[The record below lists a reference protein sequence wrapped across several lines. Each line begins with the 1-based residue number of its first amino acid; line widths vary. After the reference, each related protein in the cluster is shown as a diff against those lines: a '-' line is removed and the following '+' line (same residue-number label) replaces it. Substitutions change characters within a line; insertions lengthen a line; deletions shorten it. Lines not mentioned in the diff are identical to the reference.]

1 MTSLTR
7 QYAAALRLMLALT
20 VLLGVVYPA
29 VVYGVG
35 RAGLSSQADG
45 SLVEQDGK
53 VVGSSLL
60 GQHFTGDRW
69 FHGRPSASDYAGDSS
84 GGSNLAASSE
94 AQVTAVAER
103 RKAVSEAEAIHDSN
117 DSDAIPADALTAS
130 ASGLDPHVSPSYADL
145 QVARVAK
152 ATGLDT
158 VDVQRLVET
167 HTQGRTLGFLGEPR
181 VNVLE
186 LNLAL
191 ARATG

>member
-7 QYAAALRLMLALT
+7 QCAAALRLMLALT

-45 SLVEQDGK
+45 SLVERDGT

-60 GQHFTGDRW
+60 GQEFTGAQW
-69 FHGRPSASDYAGDSS
+69 FHGRPSASDYAGDTS
-84 GGSNLAASSE
+84 GGSNLAASSKD
-94 AQVTAVAER
+94 QVTVVAER
-103 RKAVSEAEAIHDSN
+103 QAGVAGAEGSG
-117 DSDAIPADALTAS
+117 SVPADALTAS
-130 ASGLDPHVSPSYADL
+130 ASGLDPHISPAYAAL
-145 QVARVAK
+145 QVPRVAK

-158 VDVQRLVET
+158 GVVEALVAK

-181 VNVLE
+181 VNVLG

-191 ARATG
+191 ARAAG